1 MYTCNEYKFD
11 LNQSLKSDRNLFKK
25 KITSENLIY
34 ALNVN

>member
-25 KITSENLIY
+25 KSPLKT
-34 ALNVN
+34 